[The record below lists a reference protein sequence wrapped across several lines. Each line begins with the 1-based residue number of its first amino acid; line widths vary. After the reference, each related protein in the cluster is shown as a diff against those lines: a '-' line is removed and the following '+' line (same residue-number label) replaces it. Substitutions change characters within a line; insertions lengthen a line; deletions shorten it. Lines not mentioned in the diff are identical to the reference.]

1 MGRPLL
7 EIDAKLVEKLAGIG
21 AKNTEIADF
30 VGCSTDT
37 LENRFSAELT
47 KGRANLKMS
56 VRRWQLKYAEQGNSA
71 LLIWL
76 GKQMLGQT
84 DTVTVSGD
92 SEMKITM
99 NYERNKKKKNA
110 E

>member
-1 MGRPLL
+1 MARPEI
-7 EIDAKLVEKLAGIG
+7 EIDGKLVEKLAGIG

-30 VGCSTDT
+30 VGCSVDT
-37 LENRFSAELT
+37 LDRRFAEEIR

-76 GKQMLGQT
+76 GKQMLGQR
-84 DTVTVSGD
+84 DTIEVS
-92 SEMKITM
+92 SETPLSITM
-99 NYERNKKKKNA
+99 NYERKKKKPI

>member
-1 MGRPLL
+1 MARPEI
-7 EIDAKLVEKLAGIG
+7 EIDGKLVEKLAGIG

-30 VGCSTDT
+30 VGCSVDT
-37 LENRFSAELT
+37 LDRRFAEEIR

-76 GKQMLGQT
+76 GKQMLGQR
-84 DTVTVSGD
+84 DTIEVS
-92 SEMKITM
+92 SETPLSITM
-99 NYERNKKKKNA
+99 NYDRNKKLKVN